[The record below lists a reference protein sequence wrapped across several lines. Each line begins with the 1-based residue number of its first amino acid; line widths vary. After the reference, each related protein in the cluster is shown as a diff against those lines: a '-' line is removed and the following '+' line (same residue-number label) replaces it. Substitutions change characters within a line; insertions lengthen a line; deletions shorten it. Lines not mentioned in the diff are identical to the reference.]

1 MLNFAPLFV
10 WLHPRT
16 LVLCA
21 CLVSFFFL
29 FLLFVIIFNSVS
41 YLLTLV
47 VIKWV
52 DTKSKQVFKVARKPE
67 LCLYYNTNPQKEPM
81 CMGTLRLKFHLLSPL
96 SKNPKEIVKAQ

>member
-67 LCLYYNTNPQKEPM
+67 LCLYYNTNPQKGAYVYGNLEAEISSFEP
-81 CMGTLRLKFHLLSPL
+81 
-96 SKNPKEIVKAQ
+96 SK